1 MAGFEDAMFES
12 VVLGVRSRIIDFK
25 EVGMRYGRADNQKCG
40 GHMRARMLLG
50 KQFGW
55 QFGRWWWQIGRGR
68 GAMPVRIIL
77 SVRLYSS
84 VNR

>member
-1 MAGFEDAMFES
+1 VIARVVATFGDGRSAFVMAGFEDAMFES

-50 KQFGW
+50 K
-55 QFGRWWWQIGRGR
+55 
-68 GAMPVRIIL
+68 
-77 SVRLYSS
+77 
-84 VNR
+84 